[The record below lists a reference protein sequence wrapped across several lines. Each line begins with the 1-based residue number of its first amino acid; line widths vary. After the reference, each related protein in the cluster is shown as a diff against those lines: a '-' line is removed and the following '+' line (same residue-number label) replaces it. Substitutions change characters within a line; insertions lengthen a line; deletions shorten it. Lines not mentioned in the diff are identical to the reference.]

1 MGADTPVSVELN
13 LPQAVLLLATNDTDG
28 RPEVPVFALRTAVAG
43 AVLAELHLL
52 GAVELQGK
60 HVRATG
66 RVPMTD
72 FQHELEVIRD
82 KSRPHTPKRWVAMFE
97 GRAQVQRVY
106 EGMASL
112 GILEPIGEGRA
123 GRFRARR
130 YAEKDHA
137 PRAALLN
144 EIEQALGGTP
154 SPAVASDSSGVGAE
168 AGMGAGAGAT
178 EAHTADHGKA
188 AAAQARVTA
197 LIALLEA
204 SGLLARLLPAAD
216 KTWAD
221 EIAKDY
227 WPARAVEDELRL
239 IRIAEEEAPT
249 L

>member
-1 MGADTPVSVELN
+1 MGAETPLSAELN
-13 LPQAVLLLATNDTDG
+13 LPQAVLLLATNDSDG

-43 AVLAELHLL
+43 AVLAELELL
-52 GAVELQGK
+52 GAIELRGK

-66 RVPMTD
+66 SVPTTD

-82 KSRPHTPKRWVAMFE
+82 KSRPHSPKRWVAMLE

-112 GILEPIGEGRA
+112 GIVEPVGEGRA

-137 PRAALLN
+137 PKAALLT
-144 EIEQALGGTP
+144 EIEQALSGTP
-154 SPAVASDSSGVGAE
+154 SRAVT
-168 AGMGAGAGAT
+168 AGPSAGEAGAGGPAT
-178 EAHTADHGKA
+178 PQAEDGKA
-188 AAAQARVTA
+188 KASRARVTA

-204 SGLLARLLPAAD
+204 GGLLARLLPAAD

-221 EIAKDY
+221 EVAKDY

-239 IRIAEEEAPT
+239 IRLAEEEAPT